1 MQIIDEI
8 NPPEGLKFI
17 RLESLWFA

>member
-17 RLESLWFA
+17 RLELLWFA